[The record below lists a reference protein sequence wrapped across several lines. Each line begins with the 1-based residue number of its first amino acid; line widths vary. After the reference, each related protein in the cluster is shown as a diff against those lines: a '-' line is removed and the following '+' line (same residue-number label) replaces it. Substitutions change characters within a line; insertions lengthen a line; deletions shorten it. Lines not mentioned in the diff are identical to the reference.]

1 MLAHLSLKSSDENV
15 TCMKTNNG
23 QPVTFW
29 AKMPR
34 AWVETLPLKCLR
46 TARVKMMPLK
56 EHEVVPE
63 LGWNWD
69 IISLCREGETVVIRI
84 MSITLAS
91 RTITIQINN
100 HKDWANWHGT
110 NKMSGLGTAP
120 RNLNA
125 CMTRS
130 RKTSETSQGCEIMD
144 VQKNM
149 IADLADWLVR
159 KI

>member
-1 MLAHLSLKSSDENV
+1 MA
-15 TCMKTNNG
+15 CMKTNNG
-23 QPVTFW
+23 QPITFW
-29 AKMPR
+29 AEMPR
-34 AWVETLPLKCLR
+34 AWVETPPLKCLR
-46 TARVKMMPLK
+46 TARIKMMRLK

-63 LGWNWD
+63 PGWNGD

-91 RTITIQINN
+91 RAITIQIHN
-100 HKDWANWHGT
+100 HKDWANWQDT

-125 CMTRS
+125 CMTRC
-130 RKTSETSQGCEIMD
+130 RKTSETSQGCEKMD

-149 IADLADWLVR
+149 IADVADWLVR
-159 KI
+159 KV